1 MTKRLIYL
9 LAVILVICIIAVL
22 IIAFSRGYRFNF
34 NQRTL
39 APTGI
44 LSASSTPDGASI
56 FIDGKLTAATNT
68 SISLSPNWY
77 QVKIGKEGY
86 QSWEKKIKIQGE
98 VVSRVEALLIPENPS
113 LRALTVTG
121 VRSPTLSPSGS
132 RVAYIVPDDQ
142 QATSSGNLTTK
153 TGVWILELRNL
164 PLRGTDEPKQ
174 IYKPFSSMNWT
185 EAQLLWS
192 PDEKQVILTFKKSEG
207 KKEKITN
214 AIALSVDNNVPTE
227 VTSTLPKILAEWE
240 QEKKQKEEELIASF
254 TLPSVKLISTS
265 SSNLKFS
272 PDETKILYLAT
283 KSATLTQ
290 VITPP
295 LIGSNPTAEIRNITP
310 GKFYI
315 YDTKEDKNYFT
326 ADLKAIPSAE
336 LLVWHNDSKH
346 IVMIDKDTIYIIDY
360 DGTNKRAVYA
370 GPFLNNLS
378 FPWTSGGKLV
388 ILTNFNKPQMLPNLY
403 EIDLR

>member
-9 LAVILVICIIAVL
+9 LVVTFCLCIVAAFT
-22 IIAFSRGYRFNF
+22 IAFSRGYRFNF

-39 APTGI
+39 ATTGI
-44 LSASSTPDGASI
+44 LSASSIPDGASI

-98 VVSRVEALLIPENPS
+98 IVSRIEALLIPENPS

-164 PLRGTDEPKQ
+164 PLRGTEEPKQ
-174 IYKPFSSMNWT
+174 IYKPLSSINWT
-185 EAQLLWS
+185 EASLVWS
-192 PDEKQVILTFKKSEG
+192 ADEKQVILISKKTEG
-207 KKEKITN
+207 KKEKVIN
-214 AIALSVDNNVPTE
+214 ALALSVDNNIPSE
-227 VTSTLPKILAEWE
+227 VTLTLPKILQDWE

-254 TLPSVKLISTS
+254 VLPTVKHISTS

-283 KSATLTQ
+283 TSATLKET
-290 VITPP
+290 IIPP
-295 LIGSNPTAEIRNITP
+295 LIGSNPTTEIRAITP

-315 YDTKEDKNYFT
+315 YDTKEDKNYFI
-326 ADLKAIPSAE
+326 ADLKTVPSAE

-346 IVMIDKDTIYIIDY
+346 IVMIDKDTIYIVDY
-360 DGTNKRAVYA
+360 DGTNKRPVYV